1 MNAGRP
7 PLAIPNFGESP
18 FERALG
24 MVRYLREH
32 CPWDA
37 KQTPASLIP
46 HLLEEAQET
55 AEAIRAEAWSDVE
68 LELGDLMLNLAFQ
81 IVLGEEDRRLTG
93 ASVVERLEEKMV
105 RRHPHLFGGE
115 QGPGWEEMKVE
126 ERATA
131 SPTKALPSQAASVF
145 EGLPRGLDPLL
156 RAHRI
161 QDRVSGVGFDWRDAA
176 GALAKAREELDEVE
190 EALNAGAAQDKVE
203 EELGDLL
210 FSVINLVRLA
220 GSHSDSTLTRA
231 NHKFVRRFEL
241 LQELARK
248 RGIAI
253 EEAGLNA
260 LDGLWDEVKAG
271 EESARASIPGLD
283 VDDV

>member
-1 MNAGRP
+1 
-7 PLAIPNFGESP
+7 
-18 FERALG
+18 
-24 MVRYLREH
+24 MVRFLRER

-37 KQTPASLIP
+37 RQTPGSLVP

-81 IVLGEEDRRLTG
+81 IVLGEEDRRLS
-93 ASVVERLEEKMV
+93 ADSVVERLEEKMV
-105 RRHPHLFGGE
+105 RRHPNLFGGE
-115 QGPGWEEMKVE
+115 AGPDWEAMKAE
-126 ERATA
+126 ERGNA
-131 SPTKALPSQAASVF
+131 SSPGNSSVF
-145 EGLPRGLDPLL
+145 AGLPRGLDPLL

-190 EALNAGAAQDKVE
+190 EALNTGATRSRVE

-220 GSHSDSTLTRA
+220 GGHSESALTRA
-231 NHKFVRRFEL
+231 NHKFVRRFEQL
-241 LQELARK
+241 ENLARD
-248 RGIAI
+248 RGMRM
-253 EEAGLNA
+253 EEAGLDALNA
-260 LDGLWDEVKAG
+260 LWGEVKAA
-271 EESARASIPGLD
+271 EPTTPSSVSGLD
-283 VDDV
+283 IDDVE

>member
-1 MNAGRP
+1 MNVGHP
-7 PLAIPNFGESP
+7 PSSFPDFGETP
-18 FERALG
+18 LERALG

-55 AEAIRAEAWSDVE
+55 ADAIRSQAWGDVE
-68 LELGDLMLNLAFQ
+68 QELGDLMLNLAFQ
-81 IVLGEEDRRLTG
+81 IVLGEEDKRLS
-93 ASVVERLEEKMV
+93 AESVVERLEEKMV

-115 QGPGWEEMKVE
+115 EGPGWEAMKAE
-126 ERATA
+126 ERAEA
-131 SPTKALPSQAASVF
+131 SSSEVTSVF
-145 EGLPRGLDPLL
+145 DGLPRGLDPLL

-161 QDRVSGVGFDWRDAA
+161 QDRVSGVGFDWGDAT

-190 EALNAGAAQDKVE
+190 ETLATGAGHDRVE

-220 GSHSDSTLTRA
+220 GCHSEPTLSQA
-231 NHKFVRRFEL
+231 NQKFVSRFERL
-241 LQELARK
+241 ERLAGD
-248 RGIAI
+248 RGIVI
-253 EEAGLNA
+253 QEAGLEA
-260 LDGLWDEVKAG
+260 LDELWNEVKAA
-271 EESARASIPGLD
+271 EAKHPSSISGLD
-283 VDDV
+283 VDDVE

>member
-1 MNAGRP
+1 
-7 PLAIPNFGESP
+7 
-18 FERALG
+18 

-93 ASVVERLEEKMV
+93 ASVIKRLEEKMV

-115 QGPGWEEMKVE
+115 QGPGWEEMKAE
-126 ERATA
+126 ERATT
-131 SPTKALPSQAASVF
+131 SPTKALRSQAASVF

-253 EEAGLNA
+253 EEAGLDA
-260 LDGLWDEVKAG
+260 LDGLWNEVKAG
-271 EESARASIPGLD
+271 EGTAKASIPSLD
-283 VDDV
+283 VDDVEEGPTTEKSGQVL